1 VGLQPNL
8 THRLQYG
15 ISGCNPSVFRS
26 GMHHRG
32 PLSAVW
38 GVQGVQGLPLAL
50 DGLRRSRVA
59 APSGFE
65 SQESQ
70 A

>member
-8 THRLQYG
+8 TRRLHYG
-15 ISGCNPSVFRS
+15 VPGCRPPVFRS
-26 GMHHRG
+26 GITNLRVFSG
-32 PLSAVW
+32 LW
-38 GVQGVQGLPLAL
+38 GVQGVQGLPVGAEV
-50 DGLRRSRVA
+50 LRRSLRRS
-59 APSGFE
+59 PLGFE